1 MKALIV
7 IGIILLVFFL
17 IGLIP
22 VGADVSYEDGKLKLG
37 VRIWRFTI
45 LLGGGKKSRKEP
57 KEPKEKKKKEPVPK
71 KAKKKPPLWLVLSL
85 IKNAYA
91 LLCRLV
97 AGLRA
102 DIRKLHFTSAFEDPS
117 VTAMAYAAAGTAMD
131 GLMRVGGG
139 RIRCSDMRADVDF
152 DSDSPVIDLR
162 IAVHITIGRVF
173 AAAARFGVG
182 VLRDLMAEKRK
193 ERKHG
198 KSSDRRDDGRSDGQ
212 DPEHGGFEH
221 GGGGAHHYA

>member
-22 VGADVSYEDGKLKLG
+22 VGADVSYEDGELRLG

-45 LLGGGKKSRKEP
+45 RLGGGKKSRN
-57 KEPKEKKKKEPVPK
+57 EPKEKKEKEPGQQ
-71 KAKKKPPLWLVLSL
+71 KKKKKLPLWLILSL

-97 AGLRA
+97 AGFRA
-102 DIRKLHFTSAFEDPS
+102 DIRRLHFTSAFEDPS

-131 GLMRVGGG
+131 GLMRVSGG

-152 DSDSPVIDLR
+152 DCSSPVIDLR
-162 IAVHITIGRVF
+162 VAVHITIGRVLS
-173 AAAARFGVG
+173 AAARFAVG

-198 KSSDRRDDGRSDGQ
+198 KSSDRRDVGRSDGQ
-212 DPEHGGFEH
+212 DPKHGRLEH
-221 GGGGAHHYA
+221 GGGGARNYA